1 MNPPRDAVRH
11 RCSSSTRRRCAAA
24 THRTFPVYLLGGAR
38 GNSQARLPK
47 IPFTTSKLA
56 AGHPRP
62 VPHPAADILQ
72 HAGALRRLGTLF
84 FVLAVF
90 GRPVISRSRPH
101 AVNILGSVQPPR
113 TFVKWARK
121 SPLASC
127 MAYKM
132 IPSGCWENLDY
143 NNFYLLSSISIQQT
157 QLTISTQLDL
167 TAYIDIVLHW
177 HANLSWHVNTRPAL
191 STRTHPRESFTCTPL

>member
-38 GNSQARLPK
+38 GNSQARLP
-47 IPFTTSKLA
+47 PAPRGAGSPHPSSRTSSR
-56 AGHPRP
+56 PRP

-101 AVNILGSVQPPR
+101 AVNILGRFNLP
-113 TFVKWARK
+113 A
-121 SPLASC
+121 PLLNRQGRAPLHGLQDDTVRLLRESR
-127 MAYKM
+127 
-132 IPSGCWENLDY
+132 LQQ
-143 NNFYLLSSISIQQT
+143 LLSLII
-157 QLTISTQLDL
+157 
-167 TAYIDIVLHW
+167 YIYTTDTTNYI
-177 HANLSWHVNTRPAL
+177 NSTRPDGI
-191 STRTHPRESFTCTPL
+191 H